1 MCQVLELC
9 LLINISYV
17 PRVSS
22 MPFNTMAVICQVWA
36 VCLSIQWQSCAK
48 CEQYDCQYNVSHL
61 PSVTSMTVNTMS
73 VMCQV
78 WAVCLSIQCQSCAKC
93 EQYDCQYVNHVPSV
107 SSMTVN
113 TMCHVPR
120 VSSMPVNTMAVMCQV
135 SAVCLLSMLGP
146 LLLKSKHEC
155 AQNIL
160 NALILHFKA
169 SINSLHNFHQHI
181 TRQ

>member
-113 TMCHVPR
+113 TT
-120 VSSMPVNTMAVMCQV
+120 SIMCQV
-135 SAVCLLSMLGP
+135 WAVWLSIQCVMSHVWAVCPSIQWQ
-146 LLLKSKHEC
+146 SC
-155 AQNIL
+155 AKCQQY
-160 NALILHFKA
+160 ACYPC
-169 SINSLHNFHQHI
+169 
-181 TRQ
+181 

>member
-1 MCQVLELC
+1 MPSVRIMLVNKHQLC
-9 LLINISYV
+9 AKGEQYAFQYNGGHMPS
-17 PRVSS
+17 VSC
-22 MPFNTMAVICQVWA
+22 MPVNTMAVMCQVWA
-36 VCLSIQWQSCAK
+36 VWLSIRQSCAK
-48 CEQYDCQYNVSHL
+48 CEQYDCQYN
-61 PSVTSMTVNTMS
+61 
-73 VMCQV
+73 
-78 WAVCLSIQCQSCAKC
+78 
-93 EQYDCQYVNHVPSV
+93 VNHVPSV